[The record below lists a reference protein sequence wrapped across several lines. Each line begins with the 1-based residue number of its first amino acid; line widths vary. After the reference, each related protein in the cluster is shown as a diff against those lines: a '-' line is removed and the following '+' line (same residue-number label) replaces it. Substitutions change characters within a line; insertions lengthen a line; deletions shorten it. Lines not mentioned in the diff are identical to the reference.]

1 MSATQILV
9 VEDERLV
16 AKALQNELEQFG
28 YNVSGIASTV
38 SEAVREVEEHRP
50 DLVLMDIHLKGEGDG
65 IEAGQRIQM
74 RNGIPVIYLSAFAD
88 AETVARASE
97 TNAFGYLIK
106 PYEERELQTTIEM
119 ALAKHRAEKRLEETR
134 RWLAAIHNGIDD
146 AVIATDPENNVHSM
160 NFAGEALTG
169 WPMEEAIGVPV
180 TAVCNLIDEG
190 GRIVHEDFADR
201 VVCES
206 RSIALP
212 DTTRLVLKDGR
223 EIPVEGSVSPIYDS
237 RGEFLGT
244 VLVLRNIA
252 GRLELERLRRQSEER
267 AQRAQKMQ
275 SVGRL
280 AGGLSH
286 RLNDMLTAILGNTS
300 LALTEF
306 PADVEHASVRRLLQ
320 DVELAAQNAA
330 ELVERLGMF
339 SAFAGGSRRELREI
353 DLGRMIPDCLESIRP
368 QLNSRIRVTHVPV
381 AGVWPVYADEQ
392 LLGQAVLELAMNAQE
407 AMRQGGQLTIEL
419 DNVALAAADLA
430 KHPEGQAGQF
440 VRLRI
445 ADSGR
450 GIPAAVRDH
459 LFEPFVD
466 SAAWSKGRGLGMTLV
481 LAVAEQHH
489 GWVECHSQLGRG
501 TQVDLFLPRHGDE
514 SAEEPA
520 SPSEEVSSAETG
532 VQARK
537 QRGSKTTILLA
548 DRDPLVRDVGRR
560 ILEAEGYRVLLAE
573 DGGQAV
579 AAYRDE
585 KEQIDLAILDL
596 NMPRLTAYVVMERL
610 LEIDPEARVLFSG
623 GYFTEDHATATE
635 LGHTLGVVAKP
646 FSQREFVE
654 AVRRALAVRERSP

>member
-1 MSATQILV
+1 MSATHILV

-28 YNVSGIASTV
+28 YSVSGIASSA
-38 SEAVREVEEHRP
+38 SEAVSQVEQSRP
-50 DLVLMDIHLKGEGDG
+50 DLVLMDIHLKGDIDG
-65 IEAGQRIQM
+65 IEAADRIQS

-119 ALAKHRAEKRLEETR
+119 ALAKHRAEQRLEETR

-169 WPMEEAIGVPV
+169 WPMEEAIGAPV
-180 TAVCNLIDEG
+180 TAVCNLIDES

-212 DTTRLVLKDGR
+212 DTTRLVSKDGR
-223 EIPVEGSVSPIYDS
+223 QSPVEGSVSPIYDS

-244 VLVLRNIA
+244 VLVLRNITA
-252 GRLELERLRRQSEER
+252 RLELERLHRQAEER
-267 AQRAQKMQ
+267 ARRAEKLQ

-300 LALTEF
+300 LVLTEVA
-306 PADVEHASVRRLLQ
+306 PDAEHANSRRLLQ

-330 ELVERLGMF
+330 ELVGRLGMF
-339 SAFAGGSRRELREI
+339 SAFAGGTRRELHEI
-353 DLGRMIPDCLESIRP
+353 DLGRMIPECLESIKP
-368 QLNSRIRVTHVPV
+368 QLNSRVHVTYMPR

-419 DNVALAAADLA
+419 DNVTLTAAEMA
-430 KHPEGQAGQF
+430 KHPHGQAGGF

-450 GIPAAVRDH
+450 GIPEAVRDQ
-459 LFEPFVD
+459 LFEPFVNG
-466 SAAWSKGRGLGMTLV
+466 AAWNKGRGLGMTLV
-481 LAVAEQHH
+481 LAVVEQHH
-489 GWVECHSQLGRG
+489 GWVECHSQVGRG
-501 TQVDLFLPRHGDE
+501 TQIDLFLPRHGFE
-514 SAEEPA
+514 LAEHRPA
-520 SPSEEVSSAETG
+520 QREDVSSEAPI
-532 VQARK
+532 ARTHK
-537 QRGSKTTILLA
+537 SDVSQTTILLA
-548 DRDPLVRDVGRR
+548 DRDPLVRDVGQR

-573 DGGQAV
+573 DGGQVIAT
-579 AAYRDE
+579 YRE
-585 KEQIDLAILDL
+585 AKEQIDLAILDL

-623 GYFTEDHATATE
+623 GYFTEDHMTPTDT
-635 LGHTLGVVAKP
+635 GHTLGVIAKP
-646 FSQREFVE
+646 FSPQEFVGV
-654 AVRRALAVRERSP
+654 VRQALAVERYG